1 MLAGV
6 RLTEFH
12 ERVAL
17 HFGAAYGSSVLLD
30 HVLTGFD
37 GRSAA
42 QAIEDGVEPATSG
55 GHCAPTSTFPTIGGE
70 VAHSSKRAI
79 AALASGGYPV
89 EQAAAATPKGQDSG
103 PVSTPDPARLAV
115 LSRSSVIPDQPRT
128 QVGPHRR
135 QGVRRADER
144 GRDVAT
150 RGVSHL
156 NRTGVRLLW

>member
-42 QAIEDGVEPATSG
+42 QAVSSPATSG

-89 EQAAAATPKGQDSG
+89 EQAAAATPKGQIRAGEHAGSG
-103 PVSTPDPARLAV
+103 QASGVEQIVGD
-115 LSRSSVIPDQPRT
+115 PDQPRT